1 MAEVPNTPMMA
12 QYRELKRHHQEAI
25 LFFRLGDFYEMFDAD
40 AKDAAQLLDIA
51 LTRRNGV
58 PMCGVPHHA
67 ARSYIA
73 RLLKAGRRVAVCEQT
88 ALPPDGR
95 GLARRE
101 VVEVV
106 TPGTVID
113 EELLDGASNNFLAAL
128 GCPAPA
134 AAGRPDSGS
143 LSARVA
149 VAALDLSTGDFRATA
164 FPLADA
170 AAYLADELTR
180 LAPRE
185 LLAQES
191 LLEEQPAIA
200 RAVRQH
206 LPQSTVIQRY
216 PDWQFDVAAGYETL
230 CDLFRVTNLKAFGLA
245 RGAAELGAAGLLVH
259 YSQQTARQDLPHLDG
274 IAVYGHDSCVA
285 LDETAQRSLELV
297 RNLEDGSRQ
306 RTLLAVLDHTRTAMG
321 ARLLRR
327 SVLEPLREV
336 PAIAARLNAVEAL
349 FRRQHTLAAAREGL
363 RRVSDLERLAG
374 RVALARAHPR
384 DLRAIAAGVRAAQQ
398 VAGVLQEAAREPD
411 TPDAAAAGGEAGA
424 HSGAADGGLAGPLRA
439 AAAAADQVAALIEKA
454 LVDEPPLSI
463 SEGGIMRTGHDEEL
477 DRLRTAAEDA
487 ATLLQ
492 SYLEEERAASGIPS
506 LKLRSN
512 RVLGWYLE
520 VRSAQAER
528 VPSHFVRRQSLVGA
542 ERFTT
547 DRLRQLDHDIAVAG
561 ERLRD
566 LERAAFLAVRQQVA
580 AQVPAVLALGRVLAG
595 VDLAQSLALAATVGG
610 YTRPDLGAQG
620 SGIVIREG
628 RHPVV
633 EAMLPAGSFVPND
646 LALEPERTRF
656 VVLTGPNMAG
666 KSTYLRQTALIVL
679 MAQLGSFVP
688 AAAARVGVVD
698 GIFCRVG
705 ASDNLARGESTF
717 LVEMNETAR
726 ILRAATEHSLVILD
740 EIGRGTST
748 EDGRAIA
755 WAVCEYLLQ
764 QVRAQTLFATHLREL
779 AQLRHPGAANFAMQV
794 VEEDQEVVFL
804 KRVAAGAADRSYG
817 VHVAALA
824 GVPPAV
830 VARARELLQQLEPAA
845 APPPAPS
852 GAGDPE
858 RAGAGPAP
866 PYRQRDLFSAYELV
880 GRSVAAVD
888 VDGTSPRQALELLAR
903 WQAELP
909 GEER

>member
-1 MAEVPNTPMMA
+1 MAAVANTPMMA
-12 QYRELKRHHQEAI
+12 QYRDLKRHHQDAI

-40 AKDAAQLLDIA
+40 AKDAAELLEIA
-51 LTRRNGV
+51 LTQRNGV

-67 ARSYIA
+67 ARSYVA

-88 ALPPDGR
+88 ALPADGR

-128 GCPAPA
+128 GCPA
-134 AAGRPDSGS
+134 AAGGAGGPP
-143 LSARVA
+143 ARVA

-170 AAYLADELTR
+170 AAHLADELAR

-191 LLEEQPAIA
+191 LLEEWPEVA

-216 PDWQFDVAAGYETL
+216 PDWQFDLSAGYETL
-230 CDLFRVTNLKAFGLA
+230 CGLFRVANLKAFGLA

-259 YSQQTARQDLPHLDG
+259 YSQQTARQALSHLNG
-274 IAVYGHDSCVA
+274 IAVYGRGSCVA

-306 RTLLAVLDHTRTAMG
+306 RTLLEVLDRTCTAMG

-327 SVLEPLREV
+327 SVLEPLRDV
-336 PAIAARLNAVEAL
+336 AAIAARLDAVEAL
-349 FRRQHTLAAAREGL
+349 FRRQHTLAAVREGL

-398 VAGVLQEAAREPD
+398 VGAVLQAGAGEAEAD
-411 TPDAAAAGGEAGA
+411 AGA
-424 HSGAADGGLAGPLRA
+424 HSPAADGGLAGPLGA
-439 AAAAADQVAALIEKA
+439 AAAAAEPAAALIEEA

-463 SEGGIMRTGHDEEL
+463 TEGGIMRSGHDEEL
-477 DRLRTAAEDA
+477 DRLRTAAQDA
-487 ATLLQ
+487 ETLLH
-492 SYLEEERAASGIPS
+492 SYLEEERTAVGIPG
-506 LKLRSN
+506 LKLRYN

-520 VRSAQAER
+520 VRAAQAGR
-528 VPSHFVRRQSLVGA
+528 VPAHFVRRQSLVGA

-547 DRLRQLDHDIAVAG
+547 DRLRQLDHEIAVAG
-561 ERLRD
+561 ERLRE
-566 LERAAFLAVRQQVA
+566 LERTAFLALRAQVA
-580 AQVPAVLALGRVLAG
+580 GQVPAVLALGRALAG

-610 YTRPDLGAQG
+610 YTRPQLGAPG
-620 SGIVIREG
+620 AGIVIREG

-633 EAMLPAGSFVPND
+633 EATLPAGAFVPND
-646 LALEPERTRF
+646 LALEPDGIRF

-726 ILRAATEHSLVILD
+726 ILRAASEHSLVILD

-764 QVRAQTLFATHLREL
+764 TVRAQTLFATHLREL

-824 GVPPAV
+824 GVPQAV
-830 VARARELLQQLEPAA
+830 VARARELLQQLEPGAGAPAALPA
-845 APPPAPS
+845 APPAAPEPA
-852 GAGDPE
+852 AAE
-858 RAGAGPAP
+858 Q
-866 PYRQRDLFSAYELV
+866 YRQQDLFSAYETV
-880 GRSVAAVD
+880 GRAVAAVE
-888 VDGTSPRQALELLAR
+888 VEATTPLQALELLAR
-903 WQAELP
+903 WQRELRESEP
-909 GEER
+909 